1 MNLPSRRAPFRRAA
15 DPGLHKE
22 LAMQTAKWMLAA
34 VAIAV
39 PLVAHA
45 EGLKPHTDTLP
56 WSRWQ
61 ARLALG
67 SPAPLW
73 RAGLDGDRAAWGAG
87 SATLMGDYYFSRSLA
102 AGGIASGFRATSG
115 LIVGPRT
122 ALWTARPTG
131 LPSSGL
137 LSVDRRLFEPPTG
150 LAGIDAP
157 DTTALPYVG
166 VGYSGLSLRGGWSVS
181 ADLGLVAL
189 APGHAV
195 KLGRVLGGTQ
205 GLDELLRDLRLSP
218 VIQLGVSYS
227 F

>member
-1 MNLPSRRAPFRRAA
+1 
-15 DPGLHKE
+15 
-22 LAMQTAKWMLAA
+22 MQTAKWMLA
-34 VAIAV
+34 VIAIAA

-45 EGLKPHTDTLP
+45 EGLKPNTDTLP

-61 ARLALG
+61 TRLALG

-73 RAGLDGDRAAWGAG
+73 RAGLEGDRSGWGVG

-102 AGGIASGFRATSG
+102 AGGTSSGFRATSG

-122 ALWTARPTG
+122 PLWTARPAG
-131 LPSSGL
+131 LSATGL
-137 LSVDRRLFEPPTG
+137 LSVDRRLFEPTTG
-150 LAGIDAP
+150 FDVP
-157 DTTALPYVG
+157 DTATLPYVG

-189 APGHAV
+189 TPGHAV